1 MRIAIVAESFLP
13 LMNGVTHSILRVLE
27 HLQGR
32 GDEVM
37 VIAPSTSDTAVSDVV
52 HGAFV
57 HRLPSLPLA
66 GYTNVRVALGGVN
79 RVKRILA
86 DYAPDVVHL
95 ASPFVLGWR
104 AVQAAHQLG
113 IPTVAIYQTEVPGYA
128 SRYGVPFLEN
138 WAWNRVDNIHVMA
151 SRTLVPSTFA
161 LNQLRG
167 RGILRVG
174 MWRRGVDT
182 SRFSPAKRSTAW
194 RAAVAPD
201 GERIIGYVGRLA
213 VEKQV
218 EDLAVLAD
226 VPGTKLVIV
235 GGGPQRAAL
244 EAALPNAVFTGFLG
258 GEELAQAIAG
268 FDLFVHPGE
277 FETFCQT
284 IQEAMASGVP
294 VVATGRGGPLDLV
307 ENSRTGWLYEPGDLE
322 QLRGYV
328 LDLMGDDAKRRA
340 FGTAALASV
349 QGRTWPVLSAELV
362 RHYQAVVAGETL
374 AEMPLTATPAAR
386 RAQTAESP
394 SKRHEAGLHET
405 TPPVTGRTNIP
416 ATSSKG
422 PSS

>member
-27 HLQGR
+27 HLQER
-32 GDEVM
+32 GDEVL
-37 VIAPSTSDTAVSDVV
+37 VIAPSTSDADVLDVV

-57 HRLPSLPLA
+57 HRLPSVPLA
-66 GYTNVRVALGGVN
+66 GYTNVRVALGGVY

-104 AVQAAHQLG
+104 AAQAAHQLG
-113 IPTVAIYQTEVPGYA
+113 IPTVAIYQTEVPSYA
-128 SRYGVPFLEN
+128 ARYGVPFLEN
-138 WAWNRVDNIHVMA
+138 WAWNRVENIHLLA

-182 SRFSPAKRSTAW
+182 ARFAPGKRDDGW
-194 RAAVAPD
+194 RASVAPG
-201 GERIIGYVGRLA
+201 GERLIGYVGRLA

-226 VPGTKLVIV
+226 VPGTRLVVV
-235 GGGPQRAAL
+235 GDGPQRAAL
-244 EAALPNAVFTGFLG
+244 EEALPNAVFTGFLG
-258 GEELAQAIAG
+258 GEELARAVAS

-307 ENSRTGWLYEPGDLE
+307 ENSRTGWLYEPGDLAG
-322 QLRGYV
+322 LRGHV
-328 LDLMGDDAKRRA
+328 MDLMGDDAKRRA
-340 FGTAALASV
+340 FAAAAYASV
-349 QGRTWPVLSAELV
+349 QGRTWPALCAELV
-362 RHYQAVVAGETL
+362 RHYKDVVAGAPLVEL
-374 AEMPLTATPAAR
+374 AETRAAGG
-386 RAQTAESP
+386 AQSRQARSAES
-394 SKRHEAGLHET
+394 ET
-405 TPPVTGRTNIP
+405 KTTQGAPL
-416 ATSSKG
+416 
-422 PSS
+422 